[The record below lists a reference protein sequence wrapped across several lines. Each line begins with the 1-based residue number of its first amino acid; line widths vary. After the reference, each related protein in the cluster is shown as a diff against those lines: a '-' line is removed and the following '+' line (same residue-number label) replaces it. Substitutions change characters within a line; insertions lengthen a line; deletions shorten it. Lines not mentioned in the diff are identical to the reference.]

1 VKPKRTARFV
11 FASSLAIVM
20 ALAAACGS
28 SSSGANS
35 PNPADP
41 IASGASLTDPSGPTS
56 SAVAEATRD
65 LAPYTGHPNSFP
77 VTTPLK
83 RKPRTGTTLAF
94 LQCSDPICALF
105 AQLIVPAAKTM
116 GVKVTITKGGASA
129 ASLQQA
135 MASIIA
141 EKPAAVLLPAV
152 DPVEYRT
159 AMSQLNAAGIPVVSQ
174 GIADTSSFPA
184 IKGVIFGAAAD
195 TLAGKLLADWVVE
208 HNGNHPSVFYS
219 TSELTFNSY
228 LENGF
233 KAEMA
238 ALCPSCSVRYVE
250 IPVTAIGTTAPSLV
264 TNDLRAHPDTK
275 LAVFSTEEAA
285 DGLPAALSDAGIHIA
300 VTGFAP
306 DPEVLSYIKA
316 GSIASGLGYDALTS
330 TWTQV
335 DEAARLLTGQGL
347 TASERKDAV
356 VFQMLTKPDIKFDP
370 SHGFT
375 GYPTGPARFAKL
387 WSGS

>member
-1 VKPKRTARFV
+1 VKPKRTARLV
-11 FASSLAIVM
+11 FASSLAMVM

-35 PNPADP
+35 PSSAGP
-41 IASGASLTDPSGPTS
+41 IASGASLADPSGPTS
-56 SAVAEATRD
+56 AAVAEATKD
-65 LAPYTGHPNSFP
+65 LAPYTGHPNAFP

-83 RKPRTGTTLAF
+83 HKPPTGTTLAF

-129 ASLQQA
+129 SSLQQA
-135 MASIIA
+135 MSSIIA

-159 AMSQLNAAGIPVVSQ
+159 AMSQLNSAGIPVVSQ

-208 HNGNHPSVFYS
+208 HNGKQPSVFYS

-233 KAEMA
+233 KAEMS

-250 IPVTAIGTTAPSLV
+250 VPVTAIGTTAPTLV

-285 DGLPAALSDAGIHIA
+285 DGLPAALSDAGIKVA

-306 DPEVLSYIKA
+306 DPEVLGYIKA

-335 DEAARLLTGQGL
+335 DEAARLLTHQGL
-347 TASERKDAV
+347 TPSERKDAV
-356 VFQMLTKPDIKFDP
+356 VFQMLTKADLTFDP

-387 WSGS
+387 WSGA